1 MCFLSVFIVSQS
13 PFECLRH
20 VTEELMKLLR
30 KLLLDEEAAEVRKLP
45 GAGSAEDDELQ
56 QDPADDAG
64 VGGLGLITEF
74 GFTFLFRLKIIG

>member
-1 MCFLSVFIVSQS
+1 MTHARGKVVEATS
-13 PFECLRH
+13 
-20 VTEELMKLLR
+20 LR

-45 GAGSAEDDELQ
+45 GAGNTEDDKLE

-74 GFTFLFRLKIIG
+74 GFAFLFLIIC